1 MKTIKYLM
9 MGALMIGFSTQ
20 ANAQDGTA
28 ADVAAVKQ
36 MISSKPADFDK
47 QMKNYYKKNK
57 KNVVNLLAFAKAFYA
72 AKDTA
77 NARTFANYTL
87 AASKN
92 KNAEAFI
99 MLGDIQALGDNGGE
113 AASYYTQARYADP
126 KNPEA
131 YFKYANVYRKISPSE
146 AISVLEELRAQR
158 PDVAVD
164 AIAGRIY
171 YLANDFEKALEYY
184 NKADMTKMED
194 SDLSD
199 YAMSAFFKQQN
210 QKSLEIAQYGLTR
223 KPRSA
228 AFNRLAFFNSTDL
241 KEYDQALKYA
251 DALFNQSDSAKF
263 SYFDYTYYGNAYN
276 GAKQSDKAIEM
287 YEKALAQP
295 DMDNKDKRAGIIE
308 QITEA
313 YLNKDDFDNAIKYHK
328 EYIATVE
335 KPTANDLAKL
345 GQLHTQKA
353 GTLEGDAQKEELK
366 NADVA
371 YEDLQN
377 RYENAIEYA
386 TFMRAR
392 VNSYQDPD
400 QKLGL
405 ALPFYQK
412 LEEMIAPKE
421 TKDKADNARLIEA
434 YRYMISYYYVAKDDK
449 AKATEFAHKLLKID
463 PENDIAKQV
472 LGVK

>member
-1 MKTIKYLM
+1 MKTMKYLF
-9 MGALMIGFSTQ
+9 MGALMVGFSTQ
-20 ANAQDGTA
+20 ANAQDGTS

-57 KNVVNLLAFAKAFYA
+57 KNAQNLIEFAKAFYA

-77 NARTFANYTL
+77 NARVYAEYTL

-99 MLGDIQALGDNGGE
+99 MLGDLQALADNGGE
-113 AASYYTQARYADP
+113 AAAFYTQATYADP

-146 AISVLEELRAQR
+146 AINKLEELRIQR
-158 PDVAVD
+158 PDIAVD

-171 YLANDFEKALEYY
+171 YLANDFDKALEYY

-223 KPRSA
+223 KPRNA

-241 KEYDQALKYA
+241 KQYDQALKYA

-263 SYFDYTYYGNAYN
+263 SYYDYTYYGNAYN

-287 YEKALAQP
+287 YKLALDQP
-295 DMDNKDKRAGIIE
+295 DMDNKDKRAGVIK
-308 QITEA
+308 QLAEA
-313 YLNKDDFDNAIKYHK
+313 YREKEDYDNAIKYHND
-328 EYIATVE
+328 YLQSLE
-335 KPTANDLAKL
+335 KPSANDLAQL
-345 GQLHTQKA
+345 GQLYTQKA
-353 GTLEGDAQKEELK
+353 SGLDGAAQKEALQK
-366 NADVA
+366 ADEA
-371 YEDLQN
+371 YQDLESKYED
-377 RYENAIEYA
+377 AIEYA

-400 QKLGL
+400 QKQGL
-405 ALPFYQK
+405 ALPSYEK
-412 LEEMIAPKE
+412 LEQLIAPKA
-421 TKDKADNARLIEA
+421 TKDKTDNARLIET
-434 YRYMISYYYVAKDDK
+434 YRYMISYYYVVKEDK
-449 AKATEFAHKLLKID
+449 AKASEYAHKLISID
-463 PENDIAKQV
+463 PNNEIAKQV

>member
-57 KNVVNLLAFAKAFYA
+57 KNVANLLAFAKAFYA

-263 SYFDYTYYGNAYN
+263 SYFDYTYYGNALKGVKRYDE
-276 GAKQSDKAIEM
+276 AIESYKKAIEQ
-287 YEKALAQP
+287 EF
-295 DMDNKDKRAGIIE
+295 DSKDKKAGVIKTLSDAYSEIE
-308 QITEA
+308 DYA
-313 YLNKDDFDNAIKYHK
+313 AAIKYYEQYLA
-328 EYIATVE
+328 EYST
-335 KPTANDLAKL
+335 PTATDHAGLAQLYYYQASKLAGDEMIASLKKSDELYQKL
-345 GQLHTQKA
+345 GEKY
-353 GTLEGDAQKEELK
+353 
-366 NADVA
+366 AD
-371 YEDLQN
+371 
-377 RYENAIEYA
+377 AIEYA
-386 TFMRAR
+386 TFWRAR
-392 VNSYQDPD
+392 VNNAMDND
-400 QKLGL
+400 QKN
-405 ALPFYQK
+405 AYAKPHYEK
-412 LEEMIAPKE
+412 LIDLYSSRTELNNSDKSRLKE
-421 TKDKADNARLIEA
+421 AYLYLISYEARIADNMAAAKTLAEKLIQ
-434 YRYMISYYYVAKDDK
+434 
-449 AKATEFAHKLLKID
+449 LD
-463 PENDIAKQV
+463 PENAVAKQV
-472 LGVK
+472 LGM